1 MSLNESIVEDAALE
15 WFAEL
20 GYSCLGAE
28 ALTPTLSQGER
39 ESYGE
44 VVLVG
49 RLREALRRL
58 NPTIPEEAREEAMR
72 KVLRIATPSL
82 VQTNRAFHKM
92 LRDGIPVECVRQE
105 PSPSGR
111 GRSEAEGE
119 GQRRWE
125 IVRLIDFSD
134 VRAND
139 WLAVN
144 QFTVIEGQHNRRP
157 DIVVFLNGLPLALI
171 ELKNAADE
179 DATIWSAYAQLQTYK
194 AEIPSLLAYN
204 AALVVSDGL
213 QARMGS
219 LTANQEWFKVWREI
233 DADLPPPSPQP
244 SPSGRGKTN
253 YRGGFDFSG
262 LTEKARELRG
272 KQPPAEELLWELLR
286 DRQLAGAKFRRQH
299 PFGEYICD
307 FFCNEAKLVV
317 ECDGEPHS
325 EVARTKHDAKR
336 DAYLRSQ
343 GLTVIR
349 FENQRVLNDADSV
362 LSEIA
367 AHLPSPTGRRAGD
380 EGQQPPRQKATLE
393 LQTLIY
399 GVFDKERFLKL
410 LLHFIVFEEN
420 PDTGAIHKIIAGYHQ
435 FHAVNA
441 AIEETVRASGMT
453 VESSVL
459 REEPPGRHWAGKMHG
474 GKPGDRRAGVVWHTQ
489 GSGKSFTMLFFAAR
503 VIREPAMQNP
513 TLVVLTD
520 RNDLDD
526 QLFGQFQRCA
536 DILGQTPIQAADRA
550 HLRELL
556 NRASGGVIFTT
567 LQKFAPLEPSLRPS
581 PSGRGSEQYRGGFD
595 FSGLKAEARELRAK
609 QTDAESLLWELLR
622 DRKLAG
628 AKFRRQHQFGEYIT
642 DFFCNDAKLVVECDG
657 APHATP
663 ERRKI
668 DQKRDAY
675 LKSQGLTVLRFENK
689 RVLADS
695 EAVLEEIAGHL
706 PSTSGRGAGGEG
718 EGGKAI
724 SLRRNIIVV
733 ADEAHR
739 SQYDLIDGL
748 ARHMRDTLPN
758 ATFIGFTGTPIE
770 KTDANTRAVFGDY
783 ISIYDIQRAVAD
795 RATVAIYYESRIAKL
810 GLNASELPKLDAEFE
825 EITEG
830 EELTKK
836 EKLKTKWAAL
846 EALVGD
852 PKRLA
857 LIAADLVAHFEK
869 RTEAMDGK
877 AMVVCMSRRICVDLY
892 EAIIKLRPDWA
903 SAKDD
908 DAEAEKGKAC
918 VVKVIMTGSADDGPE
933 WQPHIRNKE
942 KRRAMANRFKDSKD
956 PFRIVIVRD
965 MWLTGFDAP
974 CLHTMYA
981 DKPMQGHGLM
991 QAIAR
996 VNRVFRDKPGG
1007 LVVDYLGLA
1016 DQLKHALAN
1025 YTESGGKGDP
1035 TYDTKQAIAIMLEKH
1050 GIACDLLHGSD
1061 WKKAVGDGKRTLFA
1075 LPALQE
1081 HILEQEDGKTRWNQV
1096 ITELSRAFALCAASD
1111 EATEIRDD
1119 VALFQA
1125 IQAALNKQSSNNRKT
1140 PEQIDAAVRQ
1150 LVSKAITTDG
1160 QVIDVFTAAGLPKPD
1175 ISILSDGFLAEVRG
1189 LKHKNVA
1196 AELLEK
1202 LLKNELKVRSKRNLV
1217 QSQLF
1222 SEKLKKTLNAYH
1234 NRAISTMEV
1243 IEELIK
1249 LAKELD
1255 AATKRGEDMGL
1266 TDDEIAFYDALAAN
1280 ESAVRAM
1287 GDDKLK
1293 VIAAELIT
1301 QVRKSVTID
1310 WTLREGARAKIRVMV
1325 KRILNKYGYPPDLQE
1340 DAVKTVLQQAELLC
1354 AEWV

>member
-1 MSLNESIVEDAALE
+1 MTLTESIVEDAALT
-15 WFAEL
+15 WFGEL
-20 GYSCLGAE
+20 GYAVGHGPQMAPGEPAAE
-28 ALTPTLSQGER
+28 RDSF
-39 ESYGE
+39 GE

-49 RLREALRRL
+49 RLRESLRQL
-58 NPTIPEEAREEAMR
+58 NPGIPEEAREEALR
-72 KVLRIATPSL
+72 KVLRVATPSL
-82 VQTNRAFHKM
+82 VQTNRAFHRL
-92 LRDGIPVECVRQE
+92 LRDGVDVEYARPDGSTKHDKAWLV
-105 PSPSGR
+105 
-111 GRSEAEGE
+111 
-119 GQRRWE
+119 
-125 IVRLIDFSD
+125 DFSD

-139 WLAVN
+139 WLAIN

-157 DIVVFLNGLPLALI
+157 DIVVFVNGLPLALI

-219 LTANQEWFKVWREI
+219 LTANQEWFKVWRTI
-233 DADLPPPSPQP
+233 
-244 SPSGRGKTN
+244 
-253 YRGGFDFSG
+253 
-262 LTEKARELRG
+262 
-272 KQPPAEELLWELLR
+272 
-286 DRQLAGAKFRRQH
+286 
-299 PFGEYICD
+299 
-307 FFCNEAKLVV
+307 
-317 ECDGEPHS
+317 DGEG
-325 EVARTKHDAKR
+325 DAPKT
-336 DAYLRSQ
+336 A
-343 GLTVIR
+343 
-349 FENQRVLNDADSV
+349 
-362 LSEIA
+362 
-367 AHLPSPTGRRAGD
+367 
-380 EGQQPPRQKATLE
+380 LE
-393 LQTLIY
+393 LEVLVR
-399 GVFDKERFLKL
+399 GVFERQRFLDL
-410 LLHFIVFEEN
+410 LQHFIVFEEN

-453 VESSVL
+453 AESGVL

-536 DILGQTPIQAADRA
+536 DILGQTPVQAASRDK
-550 HLRELL
+550 LRELL
-556 NRASGGVIFTT
+556 AVASGGVVFTT
-567 LQKFAPLEPSLRPS
+567 IQKFLPEKGEKMPELS
-581 PSGRGSEQYRGGFD
+581 P
-595 FSGLKAEARELRAK
+595 
-609 QTDAESLLWELLR
+609 
-622 DRKLAG
+622 
-628 AKFRRQHQFGEYIT
+628 
-642 DFFCNDAKLVVECDG
+642 
-657 APHATP
+657 
-663 ERRKI
+663 
-668 DQKRDAY
+668 
-675 LKSQGLTVLRFENK
+675 
-689 RVLADS
+689 
-695 EAVLEEIAGHL
+695 
-706 PSTSGRGAGGEG
+706 
-718 EGGKAI
+718 
-724 SLRRNIIVV
+724 RRNIIVI

-748 ARHMRDTLPN
+748 ARHMRDALPN
-758 ATFIGFTGTPIE
+758 ASFIGFTGTPIE

-795 RATVAIYYESRIAKL
+795 KATVPIYYESRIAKL

-877 AMVVCMSRRICVDLY
+877 AMIVCMSRRICVDLY
-892 EAIIKLRPDWA
+892 NALIKLRPDWA

-908 DAEAEKGKAC
+908 DLEKEKDTKC
-918 VVKVIMTGSADDGPE
+918 LVKVIMTGSADDGPE

-1061 WKKAVGDGKRTLFA
+1061 WKKAVGDGKKTLFA

-1081 HILEQEDGKTRWNQV
+1081 HILELADGKTRWNQV

-1125 IQAALNKQSSNNRKT
+1125 IQAALNKQSSGNRKT

-1202 LLKNELKVRSKRNLV
+1202 LLKDELKVRSKRNLV

-1234 NRAISTMEV
+1234 NRAISTMQV

-1249 LAKELD
+1249 LAKDLD
-1255 AATKRGEDMGL
+1255 AATKRGEDLGL
-1266 TDDEIAFYDALAAN
+1266 TDDEVAFYDALAAN
-1280 ESAVRAM
+1280 ESAVKAM

-1340 DAVKTVLQQAELLC
+1340 EAVKTVLMQAELLC
-1354 AEWV
+1354 ADWV

>member
-1 MSLNESIVEDAALE
+1 MSLTESIVEDAALE
-15 WFAEL
+15 WFGEM
-20 GYSCLGAE
+20 GYSVGHGPQMAPGEPAAE
-28 ALTPTLSQGER
+28 RDSF
-39 ESYGE
+39 GE

-58 NPTIPEEAREEAMR
+58 NRDIPEEAREDALR
-72 KVLRIATPSL
+72 KVLRLATPSL

-92 LRDGIPVECVRQE
+92 LRDGVEVEYAR
-105 PSPSGR
+105 PDGSIKHDV
-111 GRSEAEGE
+111 A
-119 GQRRWE
+119 WL
-125 IVRLIDFSD
+125 VDFSD
-134 VRAND
+134 LRAND

-157 DIVVFLNGLPLALI
+157 DIVVCVNGLPLALI

-194 AEIPSLLAYN
+194 AEVPSLLAYN

-233 DADLPPPSPQP
+233 DSDLPPPSPQP
-244 SPSGRGKTN
+244 SPSGRGSTN
-253 YRGGFDFSG
+253 YRGGFDFAG
-262 LTEKARELRG
+262 LIERARDLRRR
-272 KQPPAEELLWELLR
+272 QTPTEELLWELLR

-299 PFGEYICD
+299 QFGEYICD

-325 EVARTKHDAKR
+325 EAARKMHDAKR

-343 GLTVIR
+343 GLTVLR
-349 FENQRVLNDADSV
+349 FENQRVLNDTDSV

-380 EGQQPPRQKATLE
+380 EGQQPPRPIATLE

-441 AIEETVRASGMT
+441 AIEETVRASGMDGN
-453 VESSVL
+453 SSML
-459 REEPPGRHWAGKMHG
+459 GDKIGTYWAGKMHG

-536 DILGQTPIQAADRA
+536 DILGQTPVQEDDRKK
-550 HLRELL
+550 LRELL
-556 NRASGGVIFTT
+556 AVASGGVVFTT
-567 LQKFAPLEPSLRPS
+567 IQKFLPEKGEKMPSL
-581 PSGRGSEQYRGGFD
+581 SE
-595 FSGLKAEARELRAK
+595 
-609 QTDAESLLWELLR
+609 
-622 DRKLAG
+622 
-628 AKFRRQHQFGEYIT
+628 
-642 DFFCNDAKLVVECDG
+642 
-657 APHATP
+657 
-663 ERRKI
+663 
-668 DQKRDAY
+668 
-675 LKSQGLTVLRFENK
+675 
-689 RVLADS
+689 
-695 EAVLEEIAGHL
+695 
-706 PSTSGRGAGGEG
+706 
-718 EGGKAI
+718 
-724 SLRRNIIVV
+724 RRNIIVI

-748 ARHMRDTLPN
+748 ARHMRDALPY
-758 ATFIGFTGTPIE
+758 ASFIGFTGTPIE

-795 RATVAIYYESRIAKL
+795 KATVPIYYESRIAKL

-830 EELTKK
+830 EELSKK

-852 PKRLA
+852 PKRVA

-892 EAIIKLRPDWA
+892 EALIKLRPEWA

-942 KRRAMANRFKDSKD
+942 KRRKLANRFKDSKD

-1035 TYDTKQAIAIMLEKH
+1035 TYDTKQAIAVMLEKH
-1050 GIACDLLHGSD
+1050 GIACDMMHGSD
-1061 WKKAVGDGKRTLFA
+1061 WKQAVGDGKKTLFA

-1125 IQAALNKQSSNNRKT
+1125 LHT
-1140 PEQIDAAVRQ
+1140 
-1150 LVSKAITTDG
+1150 
-1160 QVIDVFTAAGLPKPD
+1160 
-1175 ISILSDGFLAEVRG
+1175 
-1189 LKHKNVA
+1189 
-1196 AELLEK
+1196 
-1202 LLKNELKVRSKRNLV
+1202 
-1217 QSQLF
+1217 
-1222 SEKLKKTLNAYH
+1222 
-1234 NRAISTMEV
+1234 
-1243 IEELIK
+1243 
-1249 LAKELD
+1249 
-1255 AATKRGEDMGL
+1255 ATK
-1266 TDDEIAFYDALAAN
+1266 T
-1280 ESAVRAM
+1280 
-1287 GDDKLK
+1287 
-1293 VIAAELIT
+1293 T
-1301 QVRKSVTID
+1301 
-1310 WTLREGARAKIRVMV
+1310 ARS
-1325 KRILNKYGYPPDLQE
+1325 
-1340 DAVKTVLQQAELLC
+1340 
-1354 AEWV
+1354 